1 MDLHFSREDTIFR
14 EQARAWLR
22 DNVVRER
29 RPHSGEAMRAF
40 DLAWQRKQC
49 EGGWAGVSWPVEYGG
64 LGLSLT
70 RQLIWHEEYARADA
84 PDNHLCF
91 VALNHAGPTIIARGS
106 EPQKR
111 FHLPKI
117 LKGDVIW
124 CQGFSEPNS
133 GSDLAS
139 LRTHARIEGD
149 QLVVNGSKIWTS
161 HGHLSDWQELLVR
174 TNPDAPKHK
183 GISWVI
189 CDMKS
194 PGITLR
200 PIEIMTSPNQVH
212 FVQCFYDDV
221 RIPLSNVVGEID
233 DGWNVAMSTLGFER
247 GTAQIR
253 DQIRYAYLAEKMI
266 REAQRRFGSE
276 TPLSNDEIGARLAH
290 LRADMAAARAMTYM
304 VMSRAEAGI
313 QDSQTSLMRAMVG
326 ETQQRARRLALDIL
340 GPYALE
346 NPEDDDWVY
355 FYLRSFSITIAAG
368 TAQIQRNIIGERVLG
383 LPKEPEVDRD
393 LPFRQVR
400 SG

>member
-1 MDLHFSREDTIFR
+1 MSFIRRTGSPGDGGVMDLHFSREDMNFR
-14 EQARAWLR
+14 DQARTWLR
-22 DNVVRER
+22 DNLIRER
-29 RPHSGEAMRAF
+29 RPHSGEAMRSF
-40 DLAWQRKQC
+40 DLAWQRRQF
-49 EGGWAGVSWPVEYGG
+49 EGGWAGVSWPTEYGG

-91 VALNHAGPTIIARGS
+91 VALNHAGPTLIASGS
-106 EPQKR
+106 EDQKR
-111 FHLPKI
+111 LHLPKI
-117 LKGDVIW
+117 LKGEVIW

-139 LRTHARIEGD
+139 LRTQARVEGD
-149 QLVVNGSKIWTS
+149 HLVVNGSKIWTS

-174 TNPDAPKHK
+174 TDPAAPRHK

-212 FVQCFYDDV
+212 FVQCFYDEV
-221 RIPLSNVVGEID
+221 RIPLGNIVGQIN

-253 DQIRYAYLAEKMI
+253 DQIRYAYLVEKMI
-266 REAQRRFGSE
+266 REAHRRLGSDS
-276 TPLSNDEIGARLAH
+276 PLSNDEIGARLAQ

-304 VMSRAEAGI
+304 VMSRAQAGI
-313 QDSQTSLMRAMVG
+313 QDSQSSLMRAMVG

-383 LPKEPEVDRD
+383 LPR
-393 LPFRQVR
+393 
-400 SG
+400 

>member
-1 MDLHFSREDTIFR
+1 
-14 EQARAWLR
+14 
-22 DNVVRER
+22 
-29 RPHSGEAMRAF
+29 
-40 DLAWQRKQC
+40 
-49 EGGWAGVSWPVEYGG
+49 
-64 LGLSLT
+64 
-70 RQLIWHEEYARADA
+70 
-84 PDNHLCF
+84 
-91 VALNHAGPTIIARGS
+91 
-106 EPQKR
+106 
-111 FHLPKI
+111 
-117 LKGDVIW
+117 VIW

-139 LRTHARIEGD
+139 LRTQARVEGD
-149 QLVVNGSKIWTS
+149 HLVVNGSKIWTS

-174 TNPDAPKHK
+174 TDPAAPKHK
-183 GISWVI
+183 GISWLI

-212 FVQCFYDDV
+212 FVQCFYDEV
-221 RIPLSNVVGEID
+221 RIPLGNIVGQIN

-253 DQIRYAYLAEKMI
+253 DQIRYAYLVEKMI
-266 REAQRRFGSE
+266 REAHRRFGSDS
-276 TPLSNDEIGARLAH
+276 PLSNDEIGARLAQ

-304 VMSRAEAGI
+304 VMSRAQAGI
-313 QDSQTSLMRAMVG
+313 QDSQSSLMRAMVG

-346 NPEDDDWVY
+346 NPDDDDWVY

-383 LPKEPEVDRD
+383 LPR
-393 LPFRQVR
+393 
-400 SG
+400 

>member
-1 MDLHFSREDTIFR
+1 MDLHFSREDMIFR
-14 EQARAWLR
+14 DQARTWLR
-22 DNVVRER
+22 DNVIRER
-29 RPHSGEAMRAF
+29 RPHSGEAMRSF
-40 DLAWQRKQC
+40 DLAWQRKQF
-49 EGGWAGVSWPVEYGG
+49 EGGWAGVSWPVQYGG

-91 VALNHAGPTIIARGS
+91 VALNHAGPTLIASGS
-106 EPQKR
+106 EDQKR
-111 FHLPKI
+111 LHLPKI
-117 LKGDVIW
+117 LRGDVIW

-139 LRTHARIEGD
+139 LRTQARIEGD
-149 QLVVNGSKIWTS
+149 HLVVNGSKIWTS

-174 TNPDAPKHK
+174 TDPAAPKHK

-212 FVQCFYDDV
+212 FVQCFYDEV
-221 RIPLSNVVGEID
+221 RIPLGNVVGRIN

-253 DQIRYAYLAEKMI
+253 DQIRYSYLVEKMI
-266 REAQRRFGSE
+266 REAQERFGSE
-276 TPLSNDEIGARLAH
+276 SPLSNDEIGARLAQ

-304 VMSRAEAGI
+304 VMSRAQAGI
-313 QDSQTSLMRAMVG
+313 QDSQSSLMRAMVG
-326 ETQQRARRLALDIL
+326 ETQQRARRLAFDIL

-346 NPEDDDWVY
+346 NPEEDDWVY

-383 LPKEPEVDRD
+383 LPR
-393 LPFRQVR
+393 
-400 SG
+400 

>member
-49 EGGWAGVSWPVEYGG
+49 EGGWAGVSWPAEYGG

-313 QDSQTSLMRAMVG
+313 HDSQTSLMRAMVG

-383 LPKEPEVDRD
+383 LPR
-393 LPFRQVR
+393 
-400 SG
+400 

>member
-383 LPKEPEVDRD
+383 LPR
-393 LPFRQVR
+393 
-400 SG
+400 

>member
-1 MDLHFSREDTIFR
+1 MDLHFSREDMIFR
-14 EQARAWLR
+14 DQARTWLR
-22 DNVVRER
+22 DNVIRER
-29 RPHSGEAMRAF
+29 RPHSGEAMRSF
-40 DLAWQRKQC
+40 DLAWQRKQF
-49 EGGWAGVSWPVEYGG
+49 EGGWAGLSWPVQYGG

-91 VALNHAGPTIIARGS
+91 VALNHAGPTLIASGS
-106 EPQKR
+106 EDQKR
-111 FHLPKI
+111 LHLPKI
-117 LKGDVIW
+117 LRGDVIW

-139 LRTHARIEGD
+139 LRTQARIEGD
-149 QLVVNGSKIWTS
+149 HMVVNGSKIWTS

-174 TNPDAPKHK
+174 TDPAAPKHK

-212 FVQCFYDDV
+212 FVQCFYDEV
-221 RIPLSNVVGEID
+221 RIPLGNVVGRIN

-253 DQIRYAYLAEKMI
+253 DQIRYSYLVEKMI
-266 REAQRRFGSE
+266 REAQERFGSE
-276 TPLSNDEIGARLAH
+276 SPLSNDEIGARLAQ

-304 VMSRAEAGI
+304 VMSRAQAGI
-313 QDSQTSLMRAMVG
+313 QDSQSSLMRAMVG
-326 ETQQRARRLALDIL
+326 ETQQRARRLAFDIL

-346 NPEDDDWVY
+346 NPGEDDWVY

-383 LPKEPEVDRD
+383 LPR
-393 LPFRQVR
+393 
-400 SG
+400 

>member
-1 MDLHFSREDTIFR
+1 MDLHFSREDMIFR
-14 EQARAWLR
+14 ERARAWLR
-22 DNVVRER
+22 DNAPRER

-40 DLAWQRKQC
+40 DLAWQRKQF
-49 EGGWAGVSWPVEYGG
+49 EDGWAGVSWPAEYGG

-106 EPQKR
+106 EVQKQL
-111 FHLPKI
+111 HLPKI
-117 LKGDVIW
+117 LKGEVIW

-139 LRTHARIEGD
+139 LRTQALIEGD
-149 QLVVNGSKIWTS
+149 HLVVNGSKIWTS

-174 TNPDAPKHK
+174 TNADAPKHK
-183 GISWVI
+183 GLSWVI
-189 CDMKS
+189 CDMKF

-253 DQIRYAYLAEKMI
+253 DQIRYAYLVEKMI
-266 REAQRRFGSE
+266 REAKQRLGTDS
-276 TPLSNDEIGARLAH
+276 PLANDEIGARLAQ

-313 QDSQTSLMRAMVG
+313 QDSQSSLMRAMVG

-340 GPYALE
+340 GPYGLE
-346 NPEDDDWVY
+346 NPEDNDWVY

-368 TAQIQRNIIGERVLG
+368 TSQIQRNIIGERVLG
-383 LPKEPEVDRD
+383 LP
-393 LPFRQVR
+393 RQ
-400 SG
+400 

>member
-1 MDLHFSREDTIFR
+1 MDLHFSREDMIFR
-14 EQARAWLR
+14 DQARTWLR
-22 DNVVRER
+22 GNLIRER
-29 RPHSGEAMRAF
+29 RPHSGEAMRSF
-40 DLAWQRKQC
+40 DLAWQRKQF
-49 EGGWAGVSWPVEYGG
+49 EGGWAGVSWPTEYGG

-91 VALNHAGPTIIARGS
+91 VALNHAGPTLIASGS
-106 EPQKR
+106 EDQKR
-111 FHLPKI
+111 LHLPKI
-117 LKGDVIW
+117 LKGEVIW

-139 LRTHARIEGD
+139 LRTQARVEGD
-149 QLVVNGSKIWTS
+149 HLVVNGSKIWTS

-174 TNPDAPKHK
+174 TDPAAPKHK

-212 FVQCFYDDV
+212 FVQCFYDEV
-221 RIPLSNVVGEID
+221 RIPLGNIVGQIN

-253 DQIRYAYLAEKMI
+253 DQIRYAYLVEKMI
-266 REAQRRFGSE
+266 LEAHRRFGSDS
-276 TPLSNDEIGARLAH
+276 PLSNDEIGARLAQ

-304 VMSRAEAGI
+304 VMSRAQAGI
-313 QDSQTSLMRAMVG
+313 QDSQSSLMRAMVG

-383 LPKEPEVDRD
+383 LPR
-393 LPFRQVR
+393 
-400 SG
+400 

>member
-1 MDLHFSREDTIFR
+1 MDLHFSREDMIFR
-14 EQARAWLR
+14 ERARAWLR
-22 DNVVRER
+22 DNAPRER

-40 DLAWQRKQC
+40 DLAWQRKQF
-49 EGGWAGVSWPVEYGG
+49 EGGWAGVSWPAEYGG

-91 VALNHAGPTIIARGS
+91 VALNHAGPTLIARGS
-106 EPQKR
+106 EVQKQL
-111 FHLPKI
+111 HLPKI
-117 LKGDVIW
+117 LKGEVIW

-139 LRTHARIEGD
+139 LRTQALVEDDH
-149 QLVVNGSKIWTS
+149 LVVNGSKIWTS

-174 TNPDAPKHK
+174 TSADAPKHK
-183 GISWVI
+183 GLSWVI
-189 CDMKS
+189 CDMKF

-253 DQIRYAYLAEKMI
+253 DQIRYAYLVEKMI
-266 REAQRRFGSE
+266 REAKQRLGTDS
-276 TPLSNDEIGARLAH
+276 PLANDEIGARLAQ

-313 QDSQTSLMRAMVG
+313 QDSKSSLMRAMVG

-340 GPYALE
+340 GPYGLE
-346 NPEDDDWVY
+346 NPEDNDWVY

-368 TAQIQRNIIGERVLG
+368 TSQIQRNIIGERVLG
-383 LPKEPEVDRD
+383 LP
-393 LPFRQVR
+393 RQ
-400 SG
+400 

>member
-1 MDLHFSREDTIFR
+1 MDLHFSREDMIFR
-14 EQARAWLR
+14 DQARTWLR
-22 DNVVRER
+22 DNVIRER
-29 RPHSGEAMRAF
+29 RPHSGEAMRSF
-40 DLAWQRKQC
+40 DLAWQRKQF
-49 EGGWAGVSWPVEYGG
+49 EGGWAGVSWPVQYGG

-91 VALNHAGPTIIARGS
+91 VALNHAGPTLIASGS
-106 EPQKR
+106 EDQKR

-117 LKGDVIW
+117 LRGDVIW

-139 LRTHARIEGD
+139 LRTQARIEGD
-149 QLVVNGSKIWTS
+149 HLVVNGSKIWTS

-174 TNPDAPKHK
+174 TDPAAPKHK

-212 FVQCFYDDV
+212 FVQCFYDEV
-221 RIPLSNVVGEID
+221 RIPLGNVVGRIN

-253 DQIRYAYLAEKMI
+253 DQIRYSYLVEKMI
-266 REAQRRFGSE
+266 REAQERFGSE
-276 TPLSNDEIGARLAH
+276 SPLSNDEIGARLAQ

-304 VMSRAEAGI
+304 VMSRAQAGI
-313 QDSQTSLMRAMVG
+313 QDSQSSLMRAMVG
-326 ETQQRARRLALDIL
+326 ETQQRARRLAFDIL

-346 NPEDDDWVY
+346 NPEEDDWVY

-383 LPKEPEVDRD
+383 LPR
-393 LPFRQVR
+393 
-400 SG
+400 

>member
-1 MDLHFSREDTIFR
+1 MNLHFSREDKLFR
-14 EQARAWLR
+14 EQARAWLN
-22 DNVVRER
+22 DNAIHER
-29 RPHSGEAMRAF
+29 RPHAGQAMRDF
-40 DLAWQRKQC
+40 DLAWQRKQY
-49 EGGWAGVSWPVEYGG
+49 EGGWAGVSWPHEFGG

-91 VALNHAGPTIIARGS
+91 VALNHAGPTIIARGT
-106 EPQKR
+106 EAQKR
-111 FHLPKI
+111 HHLPMI
-117 LKGDVIW
+117 LRGDVIW
-124 CQGFSEPNS
+124 CQGFSEPNA

-139 LRTHARIEGD
+139 LKTHARVDGD
-149 QLVVNGSKIWTS
+149 HLVVNGSKIWTS

-174 TNPDAPKHK
+174 TNIEAPKHK

-189 CDMKS
+189 CDMKT

-200 PIEIMTSPNQVH
+200 PIQIMTSPNQVH

-221 RIPLSNVVGEID
+221 RIPLHNVVGGLN

-247 GTAQIR
+247 GTAQVR
-253 DQIRYAYLAEKMI
+253 DQIRYAFLVEKMI
-266 REAQRRFGSE
+266 RKARDRLGSDAG
-276 TPLSNDEIGARLAH
+276 LSRDEIGARLAQ

-304 VMSRAEAGI
+304 VVSRAEAGI
-313 QDSQTSLMRAMVG
+313 QDSQSSLMRAMVG
-326 ETQQRARRLALDIL
+326 ETQQRARRLALDII

-346 NPEDDDWVY
+346 NPENDDWVY

-383 LPKEPEVDRD
+383 LPR
-393 LPFRQVR
+393 
-400 SG
+400 

>member
-1 MDLHFSREDTIFR
+1 MDLHFSREDTVFR
-14 EQARAWLR
+14 AQARDWLR
-22 DNVVRER
+22 ENVTRER
-29 RPHSGEAMRAF
+29 RPHSGAAMRAF
-40 DLAWQRKQC
+40 DLAWQRKQF
-49 EGGWAGVSWPVEYGG
+49 EGGWAGVSWPAEYGG

-91 VALNHAGPTIIARGS
+91 VALNHAGPTLIARGT
-106 EPQKR
+106 EAQKH
-111 FHLPKI
+111 FHLRKI
-117 LKGDVIW
+117 LEGQVVW

-139 LRTHARIEGD
+139 LRTQARIEGD
-149 QLVVNGSKIWTS
+149 DLIVNGSKIWTS

-174 TNPDAPKHK
+174 TDANASKHK

-189 CDMKS
+189 CDMTS

-200 PIEIMTSPNQVH
+200 PIEIMTSPNQTH

-221 RIPLSNVVGEID
+221 RIPLKNVVGEIN

-253 DQIRYAYLAEKMI
+253 DQIRYAYLVEKMI
-266 REAQRRFGSE
+266 REAQKRLGSDS
-276 TPLSNDEIGARLAH
+276 PLSNDEVGARLAQ
-290 LRADMAAARAMTYM
+290 LRAEMAAARAMTYM

-313 QDSQTSLMRAMVG
+313 QDSQSSLMRAMVG

-346 NPEDDDWVY
+346 NPVDDDWVY
-355 FYLRSFSITIAAG
+355 YYLRSFAITIAAG

-383 LPKEPEVDRD
+383 LPR
-393 LPFRQVR
+393 
-400 SG
+400 

>member
-1 MDLHFSREDTIFR
+1 MDLHFSREDMIFR
-14 EQARAWLR
+14 ERARAWLC
-22 DNVVRER
+22 DNAPRQR
-29 RPHSGEAMRAF
+29 RPHSGDAMRAF
-40 DLAWQRKQC
+40 DLAWQRKQF
-49 EGGWAGVSWPVEYGG
+49 EGGWAGVSWPAEYGG

-91 VALNHAGPTIIARGS
+91 VALNHAGPTLIARGS
-106 EPQKR
+106 EVQKQL
-111 FHLPKI
+111 HLPKI
-117 LKGDVIW
+117 LKGEVIW

-139 LRTHARIEGD
+139 LRTQALVEDDH
-149 QLVVNGSKIWTS
+149 LVVNGSKIWTS

-174 TNPDAPKHK
+174 TNADAPKHK
-183 GISWVI
+183 GLSWVI
-189 CDMKS
+189 CDMKF

-253 DQIRYAYLAEKMI
+253 DQIRYAYLVEKMI
-266 REAQRRFGSE
+266 REAKQRLGTDS
-276 TPLSNDEIGARLAH
+276 PLANDEIGARLAE

-313 QDSQTSLMRAMVG
+313 QDSQSSLMRAMVG

-340 GPYALE
+340 GPYGLE
-346 NPEDDDWVY
+346 NPEDNDWVY

-368 TAQIQRNIIGERVLG
+368 TSQIQRNIIGERVLG
-383 LPKEPEVDRD
+383 LPR
-393 LPFRQVR
+393 
-400 SG
+400 

>member
-1 MDLHFSREDTIFR
+1 MDLDFSREDVLFR
-14 EQARAWLR
+14 EQARAWLH
-22 DNVVRER
+22 DNVPRER
-29 RPHSGEAMRAF
+29 RPHSGEPMRAF
-40 DLAWQRKQC
+40 DMAWQRRQF
-49 EGGWAGVSWPVEYGG
+49 EGGWAGVAWPSAYGG

-91 VALNHAGPTIIARGS
+91 VALNHAGPTIIANGS
-106 EPQKR
+106 EAQKS
-111 FHLPKI
+111 FHLPRI
-117 LKGDVIW
+117 LRGEVIW
-124 CQGFSEPNS
+124 CQGFSEPNA

-139 LRTHARIEGD
+139 LRTRARIEGD
-149 QLVVNGSKIWTS
+149 HLIVNGSKIWTS

-174 TNPDAPKHK
+174 TDPDAPRHK
-183 GISWVI
+183 GISWLI

-221 RIPLSNVVGEID
+221 RIPLGNVVGRIN

-247 GTAQIR
+247 GTAQVR
-253 DQIRYAYLAEKMI
+253 DQIRYAYLVEKMI
-266 REAQRRFGSE
+266 AEARRRLGSDCA
-276 TPLSNDEIGARLAH
+276 LADDVLGARLAQ

-304 VMSRAEAGI
+304 VTSRAQAGI
-313 QDSQTSLMRAMVG
+313 QDSQSSLMRAMVG
-326 ETQQRARRLALDIL
+326 ETQQRARRLAMDIL
-340 GPYALE
+340 GTAGLE
-346 NPEDDDWVY
+346 NREDNDWVY

-383 LPKEPEVDRD
+383 LPR
-393 LPFRQVR
+393 
-400 SG
+400 